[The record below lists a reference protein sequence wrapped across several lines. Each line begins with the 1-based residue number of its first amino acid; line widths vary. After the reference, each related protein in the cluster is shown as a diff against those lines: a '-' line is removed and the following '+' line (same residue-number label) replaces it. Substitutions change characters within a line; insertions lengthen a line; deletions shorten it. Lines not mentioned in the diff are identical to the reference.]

1 MTSRIVELNVGGVV
15 YATTAATLTSTA
27 TLTTA
32 TTLTSDADSLL
43 SEWFASSSPSLS
55 SHSDGRYRAAL
66 IRQEL

>member
-27 TLTTA
+27 
-32 TTLTSDADSLL
+32 TLTSDADSLL